1 MEFTNEI
8 IGARLLETIT
18 DGLYNRNLNCI
29 REYVQNSIDVDAS
42 NIDIFFENGNKTLV
56 ISDDGPGM
64 DIEGLK
70 TALSIGKSDKPPEK
84 IGWRGIGIWS
94 GVSAS
99 MKLVIIT
106 KMKNKSKLK
115 IEIDNEKL
123 RSANRSNESILKI
136 LSIAT
141 SEIQELAL
149 DTDETRSSHFTK
161 IRLESILPPQQQKFS
176 DKNIEDFLS
185 KTVPAPFDIERF
197 PELSEVR
204 DWLTDNNVQFHEV
217 MIKFNGKKIF
227 RPPYDR
233 SKYYNTAISYQKFL
247 INNNI
252 IAVGWFLTGKE
263 NKELGWPDGGIFF
276 KKKGMSIGDENL
288 IREFYKQKFFQ
299 WQYGEIHVITDTIR
313 EDAGRSGFEYF
324 SEDYHPFI
332 DEVVRFVNSL
342 QNVNRYKSY
351 MVKSNKINKIRNDLN
366 NHNIQSARK
375 DLQSIQKSTEKKYSF
390 PEQAS
395 LQSVKEAIDNHKTEI
410 KTEIDLLTEQIG
422 TSQNEIDAERIRL
435 KKIELKN
442 AINGLPKP
450 VRKNMAKFKGDGL
463 TDPVIT
469 VADSIEEILKQK
481 TGLNPTKFH
490 ELISVAYGFDEV
502 PKRKDGHSSILRI
515 DQNNE
520 VRNRRFGV
528 MVYTFYDLIVNK
540 FKHERGHDTLK
551 WLEDL
556 SEEDRLEVS
565 KEIVVS
571 MGLLYRLIEFSK
583 KS

>member
-29 REYVQNSIDVDAS
+29 REYVQNSIDEGAS
-42 NIDIFFENGNKTLV
+42 DIDIFFENDNKTLV
-56 ISDDGPGM
+56 ISDNGPGM

-70 TALSIGKSDKPPEK
+70 AALSIGKSNKPPEK

-115 IEIDNEKL
+115 IEIDNERL
-123 RSANRSNESILKI
+123 RSVNRSNESILKI
-136 LSIAT
+136 LSSAT
-141 SEIQELAL
+141 SEIQELSL
-149 DTDETRSSHFTK
+149 DANETRGDHFTK
-161 IRLESILPPQQQKFS
+161 IRLELILPQQQQKFS
-176 DKNIEDFLS
+176 NKNIEDFLS
-185 KTVPAPFDIERF
+185 KTVPASFNIESF
-197 PELSEVR
+197 PELSEVSE
-204 DWLTDNNVQFHEV
+204 WLTDNHVQFHDV

-247 INNNI
+247 INNNT
-252 IAVGWFLTGKE
+252 IAVGWFLTGRE

-299 WQYGEIHVITDTIR
+299 WQYGEIHVISDTIR

-324 SEDYHPFI
+324 SEDYQPFI
-332 DEVVRFVNSL
+332 DEVVRFVNNL

-351 MVKSNKINKIRNDLN
+351 NVKSNKLNKIRNDLN
-366 NHNIQSARK
+366 SQNLQSARK
-375 DLQSIQKSTEKKYSF
+375 ALQSIQKSAEKKFSF

-395 LQSVKEAIDNHKTEI
+395 LQRVKEAIDNHKIEI
-410 KTEIDLLTEQIG
+410 KTEIDQLNEQIG
-422 TSQNEIDAERIRL
+422 TSQNEIEAERIRL
-435 KKIELKN
+435 KKLELKN

-450 VRKNMAKFKGDGL
+450 VRKNMAKFKGEGL

-481 TGLNPTKFH
+481 TGLNPTKFID
-490 ELISVAYGFDEV
+490 LISGAYGFDEV
-502 PKRKDGHSSILRI
+502 PKRKDGHSPILRI